1 VNVADEVILERI
13 RRLLDMAA
21 DTSSPHEASIAAGR
35 ARKLMDQYQV
45 DMSDLKKQSGFGY
58 QYAGP
63 AYRFMP
69 VWRDILAVA
78 IGKLN
83 DCRVS
88 RHTRGE
94 KTAKGSYT
102 YRVMYQGYESDVAVC
117 VAMYDYLTQTIERLC
132 KKYMHE
138 IGHGS
143 HYIAR
148 IGDAY
153 KKECAHTLCQRLQK
167 ITEERQAEVK
177 MSDGRSLVVFKMAE
191 VEAEFG
197 KAEYV
202 NKDLVTRKDAETYA
216 AQRRG
221 REDGEKISLAQQVDG
236 PRADTPRLPA

>member
-1 VNVADEVILERI
+1 MNIADEAILERI

-45 DMSDLKKQSGFGY
+45 NVEDLKKSSGFGY

-63 AYRFMP
+63 AYRYMP

-94 KTAKGSYT
+94 KTAKGAYM
-102 YRVMYQGYESDVAVC
+102 YQIMYQGYESDVAVS

-132 KKYMHE
+132 KQYMHE
-138 IGHGS
+138 IGRGS

-153 KKECAHTLCQRLQK
+153 KKQCSNTLCSRLEELVKQRQ
-167 ITEERQAEVK
+167 EEVK
-177 MSDGRSLVVFKMAE
+177 MSDGRSLVVYKMAA

-197 KAEYV
+197 GANYKSV
-202 NKDLVTRKDAETYA
+202 NIVTRKDAEVFA
-216 AQRRG
+216 AVRRG
-221 REDGEKISLAQQVDG
+221 REDGEKISLDKQVDG
-236 PRADTPRLPA
+236 PRMNTPRLGA